1 MTASASTPHAYPH
14 NYCAHF
20 GADISS
26 ANTSLSTY
34 ILSFIRFQKKSEL
47 VNATTH
53 IYGACGGLC
62 DSGSALCIFLSNVNT
77 TTTRNS
83 YYTTTLLISG
93 VPL

>member
-20 GADISS
+20 GAEILST
-26 ANTSLSTY
+26 NTTPRTY
-34 ILSFIRFQKKSEL
+34 ILFFIRFQKKFDL

-62 DSGSALCIFLSNVNT
+62 DSGSAICILLSNVNKI
-77 TTTRNS
+77 RIN
-83 YYTTTLLISG
+83 
-93 VPL
+93 